1 MLSLY
6 LQTLETDE
14 ERGRFA
20 RLYACY
26 RDLMFR
32 AADRLLHNDMDAEDA
47 VHQAFLAILKHFSK
61 VRRVDAPATKAYVV
75 LIARRKAIDILRA
88 KSRFVDTGGN
98 VPGGLQPSLPE
109 DADLADA
116 MLSLPERYREALLL
130 RYAHGYSAAE
140 LAALWGIKKSSAQ
153 TVLWRA
159 KKALEERLE
168 GDPDE

>member
-20 RLYACY
+20 RLYTRY

-32 AADRLLHNDMDAEDA
+32 AAVRILKNDMDAEDA

-61 VRRVDAPATKAYVV
+61 IRKIDDPATKAYVV
-75 LIARRKAIDILRA
+75 VIAERKAIDALRA
-88 KSRFVDTGGN
+88 RKEIAAPEPDAP
-98 VPGGLQPSLPE
+98 VPFSAPE

-130 RYAHGYSAAE
+130 HYAHGYTAAE

-168 GDPDE
+168 GKSDE

>member
-14 ERGRFA
+14 ERSRFA
-20 RLYACY
+20 RLYSRY
-26 RDLMFR
+26 RGLMFR
-32 AADRLLHNDMDAEDA
+32 AAVGILKNDMDAEDA

-61 VRRVDAPATKAYVV
+61 VRRIDSPATKAYVV
-75 LIARRKAIDILRA
+75 IIAERKAIDILRA
-88 KSRFVDTGGN
+88 KSRFVDTGGD
-98 VPGGLQPSLPE
+98 VPGSYPPSAQE

-116 MLSLPERYREALLL
+116 MLSLPARYREALLL
-130 RYAHGYSAAE
+130 RYAHGYTAAE
-140 LAALWGIKKSSAQ
+140 LAALWGIKKSSAR

-168 GDPDE
+168 GNSDE

>member
-1 MLSLY
+1 LLSLY

-20 RLYACY
+20 RLYTRY

-32 AADRLLHNDMDAEDA
+32 AAVRILKNDMDAEDA

-61 VRRVDAPATKAYVV
+61 IRKIDDPATKAYVV
-75 LIARRKAIDILRA
+75 VIAERKAIDALRA
-88 KSRFVDTGGN
+88 RKEIAAPELDAP
-98 VPGGLQPSLPE
+98 VPFSAPE

-116 MLSLPERYREALLL
+116 IRSLPARYREALLL
-130 RYAHGYSAAE
+130 RYAHGYTAAE

-168 GDPDE
+168 GERDE